1 MSAPVT
7 GQDAPYCDSCNHH
20 YPHKDKPGHCG
31 RCFVLENTQQKEGQ
45 DSVKFQEL
53 LNRDHCQGCGAIGKY
68 FRAIPQKGLHCN
80 SCFTK
85 EHFIPQSLKGVVNR
99 HMPPPPTPPQH
110 GPPVPGYPTDAD
122 KACAAA
128 FTLKMQE
135 AKNRR
140 DGDGHTGNM
149 QGSGSGGN
157 GYSPSTILNTA
168 NLTGLRNVV
177 NGKTEL
183 FIVYLTVNNGKKV
196 SVSRLGP
203 TSDSHH
209 PDCLVPDL
217 LEIFWLPK
225 YNAIW
230 MTSLPEPLL
239 QAEVELRWKGNKLIE
254 GNTHLG
260 TLRELYAYHKALP
273 NADQY
278 IPRSTGSKKQ
288 VLPSIHLELLI
299 NIAAY
304 QDRVD
309 VRVPYELGGAK
320 SRQAASNKNAAES
333 QSVTI
338 QQPAF
343 TSSYRRDSS
352 SRLAFSTTAQ
362 RSLVESSSQVTLQVA
377 RLKIDGSGS
386 VSKLTWLEQICPG
399 TLMDTPMAKGLM
411 KKVYELTMPTS
422 DKGSRWVAKRF
433 FNVGLGIEAVEIEE
447 NMAQLYEEVVA
458 QKKGQYFLDQ
468 FYKHAEERDVSIS
481 MKFRFTDCRLVREII
496 SNNDPT
502 RPNSSASEEQPSQ
515 ASPSKASNIDDID
528 YQLEKA
534 SSPNSID
541 IVWSIEPRRP
551 LNRVKWN
558 GTLQFD
564 SQGHRGAGQ
573 IIMDAFTHFS
583 YSYSNG
589 DLVFADL
596 QSTEVRT
603 VDGKIENVLFDT
615 AIHTSF
621 SLTDDLNERQ
631 SISDHGQKGID
642 LFCRTHQCNQLCID
656 LQLPDLTT
664 TNDNGIKDKNVQAM
678 AKGKRKRQR
687 VLETLKVAHS
697 AKHWKGEHRSESV
710 QRTDGKDESDMDL
723 SSDEDNIQDTEKPK
737 PNED

>member
-1 MSAPVT
+1 MT
-7 GQDAPYCDSCNHH
+7 GQDVPYCDSCNHH

-31 RCFVLENTQQKEGQ
+31 CCFVLEDTQQKEGE

-68 FRAIPQKGLHCN
+68 FRVIPAKGLNCI

-85 EHFIPQSLKGVVNR
+85 VLNLGLATLEQFVPQSPKGASNR
-99 HMPPPPTPPQH
+99 HMLPPPTPPQH
-110 GPPVPGYPTDAD
+110 GPSVPGYPTDAD
-122 KACAAA
+122 KARAAA

-135 AKNRR
+135 AKNRWNS
-140 DGDGHTGNM
+140 DGHAGNM
-149 QGSGSGGN
+149 QGSGSGSGGN

-239 QAEVELRWKGNKLIE
+239 QSEVELRWKGNKLIE

-260 TLRELYAYHKALP
+260 TLRELYAYHKALL

-278 IPRSTGSKKQ
+278 IPRSASAKKQ

-299 NIAAY
+299 NISAY
-304 QDRVD
+304 QDHVHIK
-309 VRVPYELGGAK
+309 VPHELGSVK
-320 SRQAASNKNAAES
+320 SRQVALGKNAPES
-333 QSVTI
+333 QSVMI
-338 QQPAF
+338 QQ
-343 TSSYRRDSS
+343 SKSS
-352 SRLAFSTTAQ
+352 SAKT
-362 RSLVESSSQVTLQVA
+362 SSQVLLQIA
-377 RLKIDGSGS
+377 CLKINDSGS
-386 VSKLTWLEQICPG
+386 ISKLSWPNQIFHG
-399 TLMDTPMAKGLM
+399 ILMNNPMAKGLM
-411 KKVYELTMPTS
+411 KKVYELTMLTS
-422 DKGSRWVAKRF
+422 DNGSRWVAKHF
-433 FNVGLGIEAVEIEE
+433 FNVGSGIEAIEIEE
-447 NMAQLYEEVVA
+447 NMVQLYEEVVA
-458 QKKGQYFLDQ
+458 QKKGQYFLDR
-468 FYKHAEERDVSIS
+468 FYERAEETDVSIS

-496 SNNDPT
+496 SNDPT
-502 RPNSSASEEQPSQ
+502 RPNPSASEEQTAQ
-515 ASPSKASNIDDID
+515 TSPSHASNLDDID

-534 SSPNSID
+534 SKPESID
-541 IVWSIEPRRP
+541 VIWSIEPRCP
-551 LNRVKWN
+551 SHRVKWN

-564 SQGHRGAGQ
+564 SHGHRGAGQ

-596 QSTEVRT
+596 QSTEVQT
-603 VDGKIENVLFDT
+603 AEGKIENVLFDT

-621 SLTDDLNERQ
+621 SLTDDPDERQ

-642 LFCRTHQCNQLCID
+642 LFCRTHRCNQLCTD

-664 TNDNGIKDKNVQAM
+664 SNGNTIKDKMGQAT

-687 VLETLKVAHS
+687 VLVTKVAHS
-697 AKHWKGEHRSESV
+697 AKRRREEDQSV
-710 QRTDGKDESDMDL
+710 QSTDGKDGSDMDL
-723 SSDEDNIQDTEKPK
+723 SSDEDNSHDGQK
-737 PNED
+737 PNNN